1 MVRKGDLLAEGFAVD
16 QGELALGHNL
26 LVAFMPWK
34 GLNYED
40 YYYFEKLLHKDYF
53 TSIHIEH
60 YQVDVRETKLGPE
73 VVTSDIPNIGEEKL
87 KT

>member
-1 MVRKGDLLAEGFAVD
+1 MLLPVFISIASRVNVVLWCKGDLLAEGFAVD

-34 GLNYED
+34 GLNYER

-53 TSIHIEH
+53 TSIHI
-60 YQVDVRETKLGPE
+60 DITK
-73 VVTSDIPNIGEEKL
+73 
-87 KT
+87 